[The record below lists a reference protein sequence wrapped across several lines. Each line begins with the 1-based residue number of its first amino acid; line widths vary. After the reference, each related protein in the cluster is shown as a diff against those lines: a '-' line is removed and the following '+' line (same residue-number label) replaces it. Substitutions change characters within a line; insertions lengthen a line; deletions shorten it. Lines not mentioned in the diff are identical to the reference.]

1 MRPFGENL
9 RILSKPQAIE
19 LAQQKEKEMAER
31 KIKQILISTPDFVG
45 GNQVPNVV
53 SASVSD
59 GFIWFER
66 EGFALRWKLEDWE
79 DLIDFVDGQNKQ
91 RKEKRN
97 E

>member
-1 MRPFGENL
+1 MPKLPKSLNRK
-9 RILSKPQAIE
+9 RLSLPNKRT
-19 LAQQKEKEMAER
+19 KKMAKR
-31 KIKQILISTPDFVG
+31 KIKEILISTPDFVG
-45 GNQVPNVV
+45 GSQVPNVV
-53 SASVSD
+53 SVSVSD